1 MYRSRER
8 FRLHLHYLQP
18 VKRWPSL
25 RLPQRIRIKEEY
37 RITREFPSVPVIG
50 QAVPLNAGDVESA
63 LAYWAEAATVA
74 LIGYPPTVR
83 DSYNGREQVR
93 GWLNKLAARHYRI
106 QVKVL
111 KVQGNAVTTRTE
123 MWSDWIMQLDVAPLV
138 ATEVYLVNDR
148 KITQLTSTISPKS
161 LLRFQSAL
169 HAEQEKG
176 GGFIQDNTHALFL
189 FQPSYV

>member
-1 MYRSRER
+1 M
-8 FRLHLHYLQP
+8 
-18 VKRWPSL
+18 
-25 RLPQRIRIKEEY
+25 PQRIRINEEY
-37 RITREFPSVPVIG
+37 RIAREFPSVPVIG

-93 GWLNKLAARHYRI
+93 SWLNELAAQHYQI
-106 QVKVL
+106 QVKVI
-111 KVQGNAVTTRTE
+111 KVAGNAVTTRTE
-123 MWSDWIMQLDVAPLV
+123 MWSDLSMQLDLAPLV
-138 ATEVYLVNDR
+138 ATEVYLVNER

-169 HAEQEKG
+169 QAKKEEG
-176 GGFIQDNTHALFL
+176 GGFFGNN
-189 FQPSYV
+189 